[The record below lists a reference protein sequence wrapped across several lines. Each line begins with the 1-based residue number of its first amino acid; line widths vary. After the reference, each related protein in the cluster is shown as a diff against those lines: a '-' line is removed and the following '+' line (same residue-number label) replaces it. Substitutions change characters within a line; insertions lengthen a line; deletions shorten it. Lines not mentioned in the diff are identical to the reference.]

1 MANLIV
7 IEKTEL
13 KEFLENTIEG
23 IFEARDRKSGLTRD
37 ETYTVNQ
44 VAKRLKMSHY
54 TVKKLVMSGIIK
66 STKSGRITEQAVN
79 DYLNDK

>member
-44 VAKRLKMSHY
+44 VAKRLKMSHF

>member
-44 VAKRLKMSHY
+44 VAKRLKMSHN